1 MLQIACNCSV
11 FLDNSKWRCWWS
23 AEGLAGAEIGARA
36 DVPTGMSYFMP
47 CPQMSTR
54 IWTFFFSSPGFV
66 WTEALNHVIL
76 LLFVLV
82 VISHAPNSM
91 QPQCFFRADNSKWRC
106 WWSAEGRKV
115 SREQK
120 LGLERTCQLAC
131 HTSCYVHTNMNIFFF
146 QSWICVNR
154 GLKPCHFVVVCF
166 SGCFNSET
174 LSLPSSS

>member
-1 MLQIACNCSV
+1 MQLQCFFVWIIQNGAAGDQRKVLREQKLGLEQTCQLACHTSGRV
-11 FLDNSKWRCWWS
+11 HRCPHES
-23 AEGLAGAEIGARA
+23 GH
-36 DVPTGMSYFMP
+36 V
-47 CPQMSTR
+47 
-54 IWTFFFSSPGFV
+54 FFSSPGFV

-154 GLKPCHFVVVCF
+154 GLTPCHFVVVCF